1 MEETKIIE
9 RNLINNMKGILIILV
24 VIGHLIEKTKNV
36 NVLLCAKF
44 IYSFHMTT
52 FILVSGYLA
61 KNPKTNI
68 KNLINVFLL
77 YLSFNTMMQL
87 VFNHKFTLAPF
98 WTLWYLEALV
108 IYRVFLIPINKIKE
122 NGKVK
127 EKVFNIGIIG
137 FIIITIFI
145 SIFGIIFFRTYM
157 NTDVKLIKIA
167 MYLPIFFIGYII
179 PRDLLM
185 KMKDFFSKTIKR
197 KCFIYS
203 VYNYSSDFKY

>member
-1 MEETKIIE
+1 MEEEKKKE

-24 VIGHLIEKTKNV
+24 VIGHLTEKSV
-36 NVLLCAKF
+36 NPNILFSAKF
-44 IYSFHMTT
+44 IYSFHMTA

-77 YLSFNTMMQL
+77 YLSFNTVMQL
-87 VFNHKFTLAPF
+87 VFNNKFTLAPF

-108 IYRVFLIPINKIKE
+108 VYRIFLIPINKIKE
-122 NGKVK
+122 SGKLK
-127 EKVFNIGIIG
+127 EKIFNIGIIG

-145 SIFGIIFFRTYM
+145 SIFGIIFLKTYM

-179 PRDLLM
+179 PRDLLI
-185 KMKDFFSKTIKR
+185 KMKDFISRTIKR
-197 KCFIYS
+197 KCFSYYF
-203 VYNYSSDFKY
+203 YNYSFYS

>member
-145 SIFGIIFFRTYM
+145 SIFGIIFLKTYM

-167 MYLPIFFIGYII
+167 MYLPIFFIGYMI
-179 PRDLLM
+179 PRDLLI
-185 KMKDFFSKTIKR
+185 KMKDFISRTIKR
-197 KCFIYS
+197 KCFSYYF
-203 VYNYSSDFKY
+203 YNYSFYS

>member
-1 MEETKIIE
+1 MEEEKKKE
-9 RNLINNMKGILIILV
+9 RNLINNIKGILIILV
-24 VIGHLIEKTKNV
+24 VIGHLVEKSVSPNI
-36 NVLLCAKF
+36 LFCGKF

-77 YLSFNTMMQL
+77 YLSFNTVMQL

-122 NGKVK
+122 NGKEK

>member
-36 NVLLCAKF
+36 NVLLGAKF

-77 YLSFNTMMQL
+77 YLSFNTVMQL
-87 VFNHKFTLAPF
+87 VFNNKFTLAPF

-108 IYRVFLIPINKIKE
+108 VYRIFLIPINKIKE
-122 NGKVK
+122 SGKIK
-127 EKVFNIGIIG
+127 EKTFNIGIIG

-145 SIFGIIFFRTYM
+145 SIFGIIFLRTYM

-179 PRDLLM
+179 PRDLLI
-185 KMKDFFSKTIKR
+185 KMKDFISRTIKR
-197 KCFIYS
+197 KCFSYYF
-203 VYNYSSDFKY
+203 YNYSFYS

>member
-145 SIFGIIFFRTYM
+145 SNI
-157 NTDVKLIKIA
+157 
-167 MYLPIFFIGYII
+167 
-179 PRDLLM
+179 
-185 KMKDFFSKTIKR
+185 
-197 KCFIYS
+197 
-203 VYNYSSDFKY
+203 